1 MMEAAFARKPPRRKP
16 IKVAVLFNVDYE
28 DSTPDGDPGYAAR
41 ADVGVVARAV
51 VEELSGDGAHEM
63 HLVPVDGD
71 LSALRAR
78 LVELEPDCAFNLCE
92 SLAGD
97 ARLES
102 AVPLVCELLG
112 IPFTGSSPEAL
123 SSALYK
129 DRVKR
134 RLVAAGVP
142 TPAACVMTSPNDRC
156 DLPFPLIVKPV
167 REDGSVGITRR
178 SVVYNEAELRTIVGE
193 VVQSLRQPCLV
204 EQYIEGRE
212 LNVSLVGFPA
222 ARVLPLSEIDF
233 STLTSGPSIV
243 SYEAKWTE
251 TSDEFKGTM
260 PVLHPQLPSGVA
272 ARVRKVATEAFRAVG
287 VRDYGRIDIR
297 LAANGTPY
305 VVDVNPNCDL
315 SRSAGMARAAA
326 AVGMDYG
333 SLLKLLVRYA
343 IRRRKPATMTQPA
356 SASMS
361 TGGARATAA
370 KRSTGGFQLT
380 LSGALRSPG

>member
-1 MMEAAFARKPPRRKP
+1 
-16 IKVAVLFNVDYE
+16 
-28 DSTPDGDPGYAAR
+28 
-41 ADVGVVARAV
+41 
-51 VEELSGDGAHEM
+51 
-63 HLVPVDGD
+63 
-71 LSALRAR
+71 
-78 LVELEPDCAFNLCE
+78 
-92 SLAGD
+92 
-97 ARLES
+97 
-102 AVPLVCELLG
+102 
-112 IPFTGSSPEAL
+112 
-123 SSALYK
+123 
-129 DRVKR
+129 
-134 RLVAAGVP
+134 
-142 TPAACVMTSPNDRC
+142 
-156 DLPFPLIVKPV
+156 
-167 REDGSVGITRR
+167 
-178 SVVYNEAELRTIVGE
+178 
-193 VVQSLRQPCLV
+193 LV

-243 SYEAKWTE
+243 SYEAKWSE
-251 TSDEFKGTM
+251 GSDEFKGTM

-297 LAANGTPY
+297 LGANGTPY

-343 IRRRKPATMTQPA
+343 IRRRKPAMSAPA
-356 SASMS
+356 IHV
-361 TGGARATAA
+361 GGARAAAA
-370 KRSTGGFQLT
+370 KRSTGGLQLT